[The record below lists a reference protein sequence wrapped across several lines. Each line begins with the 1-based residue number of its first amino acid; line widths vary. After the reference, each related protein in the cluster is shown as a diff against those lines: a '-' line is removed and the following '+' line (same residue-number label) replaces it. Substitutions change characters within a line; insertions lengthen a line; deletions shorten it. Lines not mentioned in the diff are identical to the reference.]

1 MRENL
6 ITLTTKFLNIA
17 PSGRNAHSSRKYFID
32 LSFRG
37 KEGRA
42 VFQPEK
48 ERSINTAH
56 AHPRASVLMVMTT
69 SEVRQYSPLLAQQS
83 PVKVTCFFEAAHL
96 HIYYFIVYVSH
107 SASPDDNICLQK
119 PKIRFH

>member
-1 MRENL
+1 MHIPQENIL
-6 ITLTTKFLNIA
+6 LTSLSEGKRAELYF
-17 PSGRNAHSSRKYFID
+17 SQRKNEV
-32 LSFRG
+32 LTQRMLT
-37 KEGRA
+37 
-42 VFQPEK
+42 Q
-48 ERSINTAH
+48 
-56 AHPRASVLMVMTT
+56 RASVLTVMTT
-69 SEVRQYSPLLAQQS
+69 SEVRQNSLLLAQQS